1 MSPSDYPTEAEM
13 ARAFYRQSPMT
24 ALDAWVRCS
33 CGGSCGVDIPVSLRW
48 KDTPSPE
55 IVDWPSQCPDS
66 KVALHHPPSVSAE
79 DLRRA
84 WYEAVNAAVTEGM
97 VEGFDCFDPRD

>member
-1 MSPSDYPTEAEM
+1 MTNPTEAEL

-48 KDTPSPE
+48 AKDAAAPE

-66 KVALHHPPSVSAE
+66 KAPLHLPPSVSAE

-84 WYEAVNAAVTEGM
+84 WYDAVNERVTEGM
-97 VEGFDCFDPRD
+97 VADPFDLMDPRD